1 MIVFKKFLWAAL
13 AATAAALGLLFSSFA
28 MAQAPAA
35 AAPTTPV
42 MPRNEALWN
51 AATAAKPATIET
63 LKNLV
68 NIETGSANAEGMA
81 AMTNYLEGELKAL
94 GASVTRSK
102 AEANPLSQPQG
113 ENIYGVVK
121 GTGTKKI
128 LLMAHMDTVYV
139 KGTLA
144 KAPWR
149 IASGTEKVKTPAGEV
164 DRAFE
169 RAYGPGVAD
178 AKGGVAVILN
188 TVKLLQAQGFK
199 DFAQITMLFN
209 TDEEIGSY
217 GSRALIQKLAS
228 EHDVTLSY
236 EPTTVP
242 VEAMTL
248 ATSGSLPVTV
258 NFKGKAAHAGA
269 EPEKGVNALVEMSD
283 FVMSTLGID
292 NKDKALRFNWTIA
305 TAGGVANI
313 IPDAASITA
322 TLRYLH
328 AADRDDA
335 IAKLKERIAKKKLE
349 GSEITL
355 SIPDGRPAFVAD
367 AAGKAL
373 VNKGVEIYKEVGSR
387 IVVIP
392 VTGGGTDAAYAALSG
407 KPVLEGLG
415 LPGFGY
421 HSNQEEYAD
430 IAAIPRRLYLSSRLI
445 MDIAQGK

>member
-1 MIVFKKFLWAAL
+1 VPKTFLLTAF
-13 AATAAALGLLFSSFA
+13 AATSLFFSSLA
-28 MAQAPAA
+28 WSQAPAQ
-35 AAPTTPV
+35 PTPQ
-42 MPRNEALWN
+42 RNDALFA

-63 LKNLV
+63 LKSLV
-68 NIETGSANAEGMA
+68 NIETGSTNAQGMGT
-81 AMTNYLEGELKAL
+81 MTSFLEQQLKAM

-102 AEANPLSQPQG
+102 AVANTISNPVG
-113 ENIYGVVK
+113 DNIYGTIK

-128 LLMAHMDTVYV
+128 LMMAHMDTVYV
-139 KGTLA
+139 AGTLA

-149 IASGTEKVKTPAGEV
+149 IETGTEKVKTPAGEV
-164 DRAFE
+164 ERAFE

-178 AKGGVAVILN
+178 AKGGIAVILN
-188 TVKLLQAQGFK
+188 TVKLIQSQGFK

-217 GSRALIQKLAS
+217 GSRALIQQLAS

-236 EPTTVP
+236 EPTTTP

-248 ATSGSLPVTV
+248 ATSGTLAV
-258 NFKGKAAHAGA
+258 NVKFKGKAAHAGA

-283 FVMSTLGID
+283 FVLSTMNLD
-292 NKDKALRFNWTIA
+292 NQDKALRFNWTIG
-305 TAGGVANI
+305 AGGSVANI
-313 IPDAASITA
+313 IPDEANLTA
-322 TLRYLH
+322 TLRYLQP
-328 AADRDDA
+328 ADRDEA
-335 IAKLKERIAKKKLE
+335 VAKLRARVAAKKLP

-355 SIPDGRPAFVAD
+355 SIPDGRPSFVAD

-373 VNKGVEIYKEVGSR
+373 IAKAQSIYGELGRR
-387 IVVIP
+387 IFVVP

-421 HSNQEEYAD
+421 HSNQAEYAD
-430 IAAIPRRLYLSSRLI
+430 LESIPRRLYLSGRLV
-445 MDIAQGK
+445 MDITQGK